1 MIRNITVN
9 DAPII
14 KKKIG
19 MNVDGRHD
27 IDYSHSGISFNDDGG
42 VDSIIIF
49 GTRTLTEYYE
59 GSVPNDDYLD
69 DSSSSHEIIGYYSTD
84 GTDKDMHKTFYP
96 FARRLN

>member
-1 MIRNITVN
+1 MEEMTL
-9 DAPII
+9 II
-14 KKKIG
+14 VIVAFLS
-19 MNVDGRHD
+19 MMMVELTP
-27 IDYSHSGISFNDDGG
+27 SSF
-42 VDSIIIF
+42 F